1 MVTNTNYMQHKKTVL
16 FLISLS
22 QRTIQDIEDKG
33 VNYQLFLQ
41 MVRSYS
47 HVEIHEEISEELIG
61 TASQY
66 QVVTIVGHN
75 INDCIELADGSLF
88 PMRKIASA
96 LPPTFDGYLHVAV
109 CGSSIFFDAIKERTP
124 NSRVRTS
131 EDFEELEL
139 DLLIYSELLSRLDL
153 RKDTFD
159 DYYGAYYN
167 YIKEEQEHQKPAD
180 IAKFPR
186 ATKLG
191 TMATGER
198 PFEVPRNS
206 EFFIRVI
213 FHDESSEETIE
224 ENIAKAYNISY
235 KFKDSILEEL
245 KDGDTVYVNLDFNSR
260 YDEMTKD
267 LILGGGERLFPFD
280 ISKAK
285 NKVIYRCYVEDGFR
299 LNGFSGTVTIK
310 IKDNP
315 VDSWEF
321 PIRVT
326 PNIDE
331 YTNGRSSNNPS
342 DEHSDNRRLNRS
354 PFGPQVNYIGTPP
367 PTNRHST
374 KKSEKEKEN
383 VLTDDL
389 LAQAVKAVQQFMWG
403 QSAYAVLY
411 CECRDNRNY
420 QGNMTQFECKID
432 GISEKYNLKR
442 CPPGTLSDA
451 FRHNKYLYKPI
462 DKWKENG
469 AKPRSLQLLKKF
481 QEALP

>member
-1 MVTNTNYMQHKKTVL
+1 MGTNTKFMLHNKTIL

-33 VNYQLFLQ
+33 VGYQLFLQ
-41 MVRSYS
+41 IVRSYS

-198 PFEVPRNS
+198 PFKVVRNS
-206 EFFIRVI
+206 EFFINCI
-213 FHDESSEETIE
+213 FHNESAEVTIK
-224 ENIAKAYNISY
+224 ENIENAHNSSHKI
-235 KFKDSILEEL
+235 KDPIIEKL
-245 KDGDTVYVNLDFNSR
+245 KDGDSVYVILHFDCR
-260 YDEMTKD
+260 YPEMSKY
-267 LILGGGERLFPFD
+267 LEGEGECQFQFD
-280 ISKAK
+280 TSKAK
-285 NKVIYRCYVEDGFR
+285 NEVSFRCFVNNNFR
-299 LNGFSGTVTIK
+299 LNGFSGNVTIK
-310 IKDNP
+310 IED
-315 VDSWEF
+315 VHVYTWGGF
-321 PIRVT
+321 PIEVT
-326 PNIDE
+326 PYIDD
-331 YTNGRSSNNPS
+331 YTPDLSSTDNN
-342 DEHSDNRRLNRS
+342 DKHSDDWKVFPLMS
-354 PFGPQVNYIGTPP
+354 QVKKVGSVMINPDTLPEFKEEE
-367 PTNRHST
+367 T
-374 KKSEKEKEN
+374 KDKIIVEQLIINEIFKGEKEAKEFIDFCRSN
-383 VLTDDL
+383 VLPIEITRM
-389 LAQAVKAVQQFMWG
+389 VKTLV
-403 QSAYAVLY
+403 SK
-411 CECRDNRNY
+411 
-420 QGNMTQFECKID
+420 KI
-432 GISEKYNLKR
+432 IVAS
-442 CPPGTLSDA
+442 
-451 FRHNKYLYKPI
+451 NKGRPLWKILHENGLYKP
-462 DKWKENG
+462 KEANWY
-469 AKPRSLQLLKKF
+469 KRLV
-481 QEALP
+481 

>member
-1 MVTNTNYMQHKKTVL
+1 MGTNSKFMLHNKTIL

-33 VNYQLFLQ
+33 VGYQLFLQ
-41 MVRSYS
+41 IVRSYS

-109 CGSSIFFDAIKERTP
+109 CGSSFIFDAIKECAP

-139 DLLIYSELLSRLDL
+139 DLLIYSELLSRSDL
-153 RKDTFD
+153 KKYTFD

-167 YIKEEQEHQKPAD
+167 YIKEEQEHKKPAD

-224 ENIAKAYNISY
+224 KNIKNAYNISY
-235 KFKDSILEEL
+235 QIKDSILEEL
-245 KDGDTVYVNLDFNSR
+245 KDGDIINVNLNFDCR
-260 YDEMTKD
+260 YPEMKKY
-267 LILGGGERLFPFD
+267 IIGGGEQPFAFS
-280 ISKAK
+280 INKAK
-285 NKVIYRCYVEDGFR
+285 NEVSFRCFVEDGFR
-299 LNGFSGTVTIK
+299 LNGFSGTVTVNIK
-310 IKDNP
+310 EFP
-315 VDSWEF
+315 VYTWEF
-321 PIRVT
+321 PIGVI
-326 PNIDE
+326 PYIDE
-331 YTNGRSSNNPS
+331 YTNDRSSYRS
-342 DEHSDNRRLNRS
+342 IDDHSDN
-354 PFGPQVNYIGTPP
+354 
-367 PTNRHST
+367 
-374 KKSEKEKEN
+374 
-383 VLTDDL
+383 LTDNTFRSSIRRVGTRRIDPT
-389 LAQAVKAVQQFMWG
+389 QIKPKKQKPKTNYKDFVQCVKIPQHAEAIIKQLH
-403 QSAYAVLY
+403 AYV
-411 CECRDNRNY
+411 D
-420 QGNMTQFECKID
+420 
-432 GISEKYNLKR
+432 S
-442 CPPGTLSDA
+442 
-451 FRHNKYLYKPI
+451 I
-462 DKWKENG
+462 DKPKSIMMYIRAAMDSGAISKPTYGQFCEEFGNDKLKSKTSFNTYLDDSNKSFYHGETFESLKEEFKKW
-469 AKPRSLQLLKKF
+469 AKTN
-481 QEALP
+481 